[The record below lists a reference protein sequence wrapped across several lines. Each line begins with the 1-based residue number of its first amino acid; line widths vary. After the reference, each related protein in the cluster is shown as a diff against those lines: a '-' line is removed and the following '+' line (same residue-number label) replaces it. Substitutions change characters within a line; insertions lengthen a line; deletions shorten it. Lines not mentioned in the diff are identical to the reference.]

1 MLTARASKIK
11 FLSVRRGQEADGLSA
26 AEISLLTWAATR
38 TAETRGPRMVLLLMA
53 LAQVVVF
60 GVRAD
65 PGVQRAGGEGVSQ
78 LKVAV
83 AQPLVVPGDVKRNIQ
98 NMQPMVAE
106 AARRGAEL
114 IVFSECGINGC
125 DLNGVGK
132 AAAISLDDP
141 ALEQVARM
149 ARKHRIAIVAG
160 LYEKQRDH
168 VFNTAAV
175 FFPDGRRVIQRKHKV
190 DLDAVKARAESAE
203 RQPTYFEVKGFRCAI
218 LICSD
223 AGIPGVFD
231 ELATNRCDAAIVI
244 TAGAGSD
251 TMGFHQSELANPE
264 RRKKYLDLAVSVLSR
279 ESLERCLMLHQALIA
294 CNQAGWDARS
304 GYFHPGHSSVTDRTG
319 EVTALIPI
327 RFVFEHLRPDLA
339 VGLITRPINEQP

>member
-1 MLTARASKIK
+1 M
-11 FLSVRRGQEADGLSA
+11 
-26 AEISLLTWAATR
+26 SL
-38 TAETRGPRMVLLLMA
+38 
-53 LAQVVVF
+53 
-60 GVRAD
+60 
-65 PGVQRAGGEGVSQ
+65 

-83 AQPLVVPGDVKRNIQ
+83 AQPLVVPGDVKRNVE
-98 NMQPMVAE
+98 NMQPMIAE

-114 IVFSECGINGC
+114 IVFSECGITGY
-125 DLNGVGK
+125 DLKGVAM
-132 AAAISLDDP
+132 AAAIPLNDP
-141 ALEQVARM
+141 ALGQVTRL
-149 ARKHRIAIVAG
+149 ARKHHIAIVAG
-160 LYEKQRDH
+160 FFEKYGDRLY
-168 VFNTAAV
+168 NTAAV
-175 FFPDGRRVIQRKHKV
+175 FYPDGRRVIQHKHIPEDDRNKVGPVLLGERKRV
-190 DLDAVKARAESAE
+190 F
-203 RQPTYFEVKGFRCAI
+203 FEVKGFRCAI

-231 ELATNRCDAAIVI
+231 ELAENRCDAAIVI

-264 RRKKYLDLAVSVLSR
+264 RRKKYLDLAVSVLSS
-279 ESLERCLMLHQALIA
+279 ESLERCLILHQALIA